1 LKQTVLGILALTTLA
16 FAALAA
22 GEDIGGWQEAKWG
35 MTPDEVQKILSYP
48 TSVAD
53 LAKVCGKKCDEGAA
67 LELDDYQLDGQHF
80 VVRFWFTKQDMHLQ
94 AVSMYAKQLD
104 DTNGNEA
111 FTKMKNFLTT
121 LYGVPGS
128 TALKRGDFV
137 ISWTL
142 PSTTITLY
150 SNATNN
156 MTIVYEER
164 SDKETGKS

>member
-1 LKQTVLGILALTTLA
+1 VRRTVLGILAFAMLA
-16 FAALAA
+16 FAGPAA
-22 GEDIGGWQEAKWG
+22 GENIGGWQEAKWG
-35 MTPDEVQKILSYP
+35 MTPDEVQKVLSYP

-53 LAKVCGKKCDEGAA
+53 LAKVCREPCNEGKA
-67 LELDDYQLDGQHF
+67 LEIDDYDLNGQHF
-80 VVRFWFTKQDMHLQ
+80 IVRFWFTKLDVRLQ

-111 FTKMKNFLTT
+111 FTKMKGFLETS
-121 LYGVPGS
+121 YGKPKS
-128 TALKRGDFV
+128 TALKRENFV

-164 SDKETGKS
+164 SDKENGKS